1 MASLNI
7 IPTQDTPLAQAEL
20 MIRFKLAPA
29 LSLALTLAITSILA
43 AAQPFLGMANLSQPV
58 AQVTQIAPSG
68 AIAIPLHPSL
78 LSQVSGNLASVWMS
92 PEIRHQGALIA
103 QGSGSDP
110 IRDALGCSCA
120 ICTGQSQIEV

>member
-1 MASLNI
+1 
-7 IPTQDTPLAQAEL
+7 

-43 AAQPFLGMANLSQPV
+43 AAQPFLAMANLSQPV
-58 AQVTQIAPSG
+58 AQVTQIAPTG
-68 AIAIPLHPSL
+68 AIATPLHPSA

-92 PEIRHQGALIA
+92 PEIPHQGALIA

>member
-1 MASLNI
+1 
-7 IPTQDTPLAQAEL
+7 

-43 AAQPFLGMANLSQPV
+43 AAQPFLVMANLSQPV
-58 AQVTQIAPSG
+58 AQVTQIAPTK
-68 AIAIPLHPSL
+68 AIATPLHPSL

-92 PEIRHQGALIA
+92 PEIPHQGALIA